1 MGAPVSPQLLTS
13 IVIVSSSTYLYNI
26 HPPPK
31 PVAAKGMVVLAEMVQ
46 PDLDELEQAPTRKSN
61 GSANGKAN
69 GKAVI
74 WRTMAMSVS
83 EDVLRVCL
91 KCMLSNVQS
100 PKSHS
105 VKMHTNGRTLK
116 DSSDHRRMKFRGRY
130 IF

>member
-1 MGAPVSPQLLTS
+1 MLLTMVLESMFMGAPVSPQLLTS

-69 GKAVI
+69 GKADDL
-74 WRTMAMSVS
+74 
-83 EDVLRVCL
+83 EDAEL
-91 KCMLSNVQS
+91 
-100 PKSHS
+100 
-105 VKMHTNGRTLK
+105 
-116 DSSDHRRMKFRGRY
+116 
-130 IF
+130 